1 MALRK
6 GHVLIV
12 RKDISRIIQNMTIY
26 PAPREMLSIKMDCLL
41 KYLEQTAYGVS
52 T

>member
-12 RKDISRIIQNMTIY
+12 RKDISRIIQNMTMSF
-26 PAPREMLSIKMDCLL
+26 APDEMLSKQLRAM
-41 KYLEQTAYGVS
+41 
-52 T
+52 